1 MKKFD
6 YLNKEEV
13 KSFLYTTASEDRQ
26 GSKIECINGRMYE
39 KYGTYQAV
47 TFVGKVY
54 RVLNKEK
61 GRHEYVLH
69 IGLSKQH
76 PDEGRINKQEGV
88 EIAVENCLID
98 PFAIINLEK
107 NTIKFSDF
115 MDIVSVYL
123 SNMDLKFIRTKEEKN
138 MLK

>member
-6 YLNKEEV
+6 YLHKEEV

-26 GSKIECINGRMYE
+26 GSKFVCINGRWYE

-47 TFVGKVY
+47 TFAGKVY
-54 RVLNKEK
+54 RLLNEET
-61 GRHEYVLH
+61 GIHEYVLH

-76 PDEGRINKQEGV
+76 PDEGHINKQVGV
-88 EIAVENCLID
+88 ELAVENCLMD
-98 PFAIINLEK
+98 PFAIITLEK
-107 NTIKFSDF
+107 NTITFSDF
-115 MDIVSVYL
+115 MDIVLVYL

>member
-13 KSFLYTTASEDRQ
+13 KSFLYTTASENRQ
-26 GSKIECINGRMYE
+26 GFKFECINGRQYK

-47 TFVGKVY
+47 TFAGKVY
-54 RVLNKEK
+54 RVLNKET
-61 GRHEYVLH
+61 GIPEYVLH

-76 PDEGRINKQEGV
+76 PDERHVNKQMGAEL
-88 EIAVENCLID
+88 AVENCLID
-98 PFAIINLEK
+98 PFAVITLEK
-107 NTIKFSDF
+107 NKITFSDF
-115 MDIVSVYL
+115 MAIVSIYL
-123 SNMDLKFIRTKEEKN
+123 DNMDLKFIRTKEEKN